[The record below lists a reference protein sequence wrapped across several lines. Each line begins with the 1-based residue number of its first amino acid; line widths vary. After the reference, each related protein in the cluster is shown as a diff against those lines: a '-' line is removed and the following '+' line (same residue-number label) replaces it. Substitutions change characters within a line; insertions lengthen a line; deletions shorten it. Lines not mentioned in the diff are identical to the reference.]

1 MELIQNMINSNP
13 FECINNL
20 YNDTTESYV
29 YDCSVSNNLIIL
41 LLAEMV
47 INVQLSQLVNLK
59 VAVVKIVLNVKLRMT
74 NNEIARIN
82 G

>member
-1 MELIQNMINSNP
+1 M
-13 FECINNL
+13 
-20 YNDTTESYV
+20 
-29 YDCSVSNNLIIL
+29 
-41 LLAEMV
+41 
-47 INVQLSQLVNLK
+47 QLNQLVNLK